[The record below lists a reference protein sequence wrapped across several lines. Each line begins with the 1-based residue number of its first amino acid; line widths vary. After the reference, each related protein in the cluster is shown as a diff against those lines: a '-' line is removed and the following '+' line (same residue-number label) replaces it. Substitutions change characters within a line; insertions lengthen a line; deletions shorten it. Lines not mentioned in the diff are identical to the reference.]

1 MLEQTKFV
9 IYKSDSRYSI
19 TECSDSGVRQVFVT
33 EGGVTGDQGV
43 LLRLSQMKP
52 REVSIQAYLEKNA
65 GSIITEEKKAG

>member
-19 TECSDSGVRQVFVT
+19 TECSDSGVRQVFFA
-33 EGGVTGDQGV
+33 EGNVTGDRDV
-43 LLRLSQMKP
+43 LLRLTQMKP
-52 REVSIQAYLEKNA
+52 RDVSIQTYLEKNA